1 MTQVQSVTIR
11 PARRAGGLRRLAAGL
26 VRLFTS
32 ARTAPAAVLWFAT
45 AHAVL
50 WTLILVV
57 QKAAQDVH
65 MDVAEAF
72 GWGQQ
77 FLLGYGKHPP
87 LSGWLAGVWFWA
99 FPVRDWSAYA
109 LAMATLGVSLVVCWL
124 IARRVVDARRA
135 AVTVLLLAIYPIF
148 NFKGFKYNAD
158 LLQLVTLPLI
168 VLAYLHAFEKRSAVS
183 GFWLGLAAVAGMMT
197 KYWAVTV
204 IGAVGIAALAHPA
217 RLAFLRSPAP
227 WVAVA
232 VFLAGM
238 APHLVWLVRVD
249 FAPLVYAGDV
259 YELPSRL
266 AGAEFAL
273 HYLGHNIALL
283 LAPLAALAVALRWR
297 PLRHVLRDTPL
308 DMMRHAVLWRPAA
321 GSVDV
326 SQARNVWTIQ
336 AALAVLPPLGAA
348 ALGIYIKTD
357 WGIPLFFL
365 VPLAVLAVPFLGV
378 QRIVLVRLAAIWLAL
393 TLVALAGSPWL
404 AEMSVK
410 PEPEVGSMANPTSQF
425 APRLTE
431 AWHQRFHSRWAVVA
445 GTTEVGAL
453 MTFYSPDHP
462 VTFTPGEVWSSG
474 LTSLA
479 EAKRRG
485 FIGICDTTDSR
496 LPECER
502 WMAQNA
508 ANAERLDVS
517 ARRFFHGEAGP
528 QMVWKVYLVPPAVA
542 AR

>member
-1 MTQVQSVTIR
+1 MTQVQLVTVR
-11 PARRAGGLRRLAAGL
+11 PSRRAGGLRRLAAGL
-26 VRLFTS
+26 VRLATA

-50 WTLILVV
+50 WTVILTV

-72 GWGQQ
+72 GWGQE

-87 LSGWLAGVWFWA
+87 LSGWLAGVWFRA

-124 IARRVVDARRA
+124 IARRVVDARRSA
-135 AVTVLLLAIYPIF
+135 MAVLMLAIYPIF

-158 LLQLVTLPLI
+158 LLQLITLPLV
-168 VLAYLHAFEKRSAVS
+168 VLAYLHAFEKRSAAS

-197 KYWAVTV
+197 KYWAATV

-232 VFLAGM
+232 VFLVGM
-238 APHLVWLVRVD
+238 VPHLVWLLRVD
-249 FAPLVYAGDV
+249 FAPLVYAGDI

-266 AGAEFAL
+266 AGADFAL
-273 HYLGHNIALL
+273 HYLGHNVALL
-283 LAPLAALAVALRWR
+283 LAPLLALVVALRWR
-297 PLRHVLRDTPL
+297 PLRHVLRDSPL
-308 DMMRHAVLWRPAA
+308 EMLRHAVLWRPAA
-321 GSVDV
+321 GSVDIG
-326 SQARNVWTIQ
+326 QARNIWIIQ
-336 AALAVLPPLGAA
+336 AAIAVLPPLGAA

-365 VPLAVLAVPFLGV
+365 VPLAVLALPSLGV
-378 QRIVLVRLAAIWLAL
+378 QRIAMVRLVAIWLAL
-393 TLVALAGSPWL
+393 TLVTLVASPWL
-404 AEMSVK
+404 AEVSVK
-410 PEPEVGSMANPTSQF
+410 PVPEVGSMGNPTSQF

-445 GTTEVGAL
+445 GTTEVSAP

-462 VTFTPGEVWSSG
+462 ATFTPGEVWSSG

-479 EAKRRG
+479 EAKRLG
-485 FIGICDTTDSR
+485 FIGICDTTDNR
-496 LPECER
+496 LAECES

-508 ANAERLDVS
+508 AGAERLDMS
-517 ARRFFHGEAGP
+517 ARRFFHGQAGP
-528 QMVWKVYLVPPAVA
+528 QLVWKIYLVPPAGT